1 MLIGFAS
8 LHASAADIVVDFTPY
23 NCLST
28 AYDTVVNHA
37 PNDQLIIINRAPGP
51 GVVQYIRTLNGM
63 VFDTVFSGYGD
74 TLWNAPIMN
83 TDTLL
88 SIHVLAMPG
97 MCYGQRFH
105 LQTSTGFLLNEQPVS
120 WSVQFGTLFVGPI
133 DSPGFLRIF
142 DITGKLVFKSTL
154 PPGVISSHVLPNRSG
169 GYLLVV
175 LDTDREA
182 YWRKILL
189 K

>member
-1 MLIGFAS
+1 MLIGFVS

-28 AYDTVVNHA
+28 TYDTVVNHA
-37 PNDQLIIINRAPGP
+37 PNDQMIIINRAPGP
-51 GVVQYIRTLNGM
+51 GAVQYIRTLNGM

-105 LQTSTGFLLNEQPVS
+105 LQTSTGLLLNEQQVS
-120 WSVQFGTLFVGPI
+120 WNVQFGTLFVGPI

-142 DITGKLVFKSTL
+142 DITGKLVFKSSL